1 MTQRRKIQMKISTCD
16 KSDSSLSKY
25 VSTKVNMSL
34 ILNNH
39 SGSKQVATRVWSF
52 EGRQRSGLREGVEEI
67 RDQECW
73 QRQTANDGHR
83 REDQTNVPRGARNF
97 IPRLPQVED
106 GIGDTLL
113 AALASSSIPTL
124 VSDWVTDDYQFE
136 TVIMVTKDIM
146 VDMVII
152 IVVVMVVMVI
162 RTDRATRTH
171 GTNKTDRITRTRG
184 KDKTDRV

>member
-1 MTQRRKIQMKISTCD
+1 MTQRREIQMRISTCD

-67 RDQECW
+67 RDQGRW
-73 QRQTANDGHR
+73 QRQTANAGHR
-83 REDQTNVPRGARNF
+83 RKDQTNVPRGARNF

-113 AALASSSIPTL
+113 VALAALYLPS
-124 VSDWVTDDYQFE
+124 WVTE
-136 TVIMVTKDIM
+136 WLM
-146 VDMVII
+146 II
-152 IVVVMVVMVI
+152 NLSDRRGNARRSGQITTNFLTQARWRLYKI
-162 RTDRATRTH
+162 RQPPTSLCTTS
-171 GTNKTDRITRTRG
+171 NFLI
-184 KDKTDRV
+184 

>member
-67 RDQECW
+67 RDQGRW

-106 GIGDTLL
+106 RIGDTLFFL
-113 AALASSSIPTL
+113 RPRPLIMFLNSGHRWWFDRNL
-124 VSDWVTDDYQFE
+124 EWVVQFH
-136 TVIMVTKDIM
+136 
-146 VDMVII
+146 
-152 IVVVMVVMVI
+152 
-162 RTDRATRTH
+162 RRRRRATNCKGNDPRSSL
-171 GTNKTDRITRTRG
+171 
-184 KDKTDRV
+184 

>member
-52 EGRQRSGLREGVEEI
+52 EGRQRAGLREGVEEI
-67 RDQECW
+67 RDQDRW

-113 AALASSSIPTL
+113 AASSSIPTL

-136 TVIMVTKDIM
+136 RSTRQCLSSQITCNFLTQASWRLYEIRQPPTSLLLLCHKMVW
-146 VDMVII
+146 
-152 IVVVMVVMVI
+152 
-162 RTDRATRTH
+162 
-171 GTNKTDRITRTRG
+171 
-184 KDKTDRV
+184 